1 MSIILSARKQ
11 IETIIRNSLG
21 DETLDLNY
29 WGASMVITDPIKGVI
44 WPTRVEAIGKRTEVD
59 FKVALGI
66 VAETP
71 DALQESIGS
80 VTGSLLG
87 GCFSNTNSQAFGA
100 FTGGACSFVEIPVF
114 DDDGDEVGSKRLGA
128 QISLGP
134 MRVNDLE
141 GFVEASRQSQLRGV
155 KSSIA
160 FVVTVTIL
168 N

>member
-1 MSIILSARKQ
+1 MSFVLAAQNQ
-11 IETIIRNSLG
+11 ISTIIKEALG

-44 WPTRVEAIGKRTEVD
+44 WPTTVKASGKKTEIE

-66 VAETP
+66 VGETP
-71 DALQESIGS
+71 EALQTQVGA
-80 VTGSLLG
+80 VTGGLLG
-87 GCFSNTNSQAFGA
+87 GCFSNTQSPGFGA
-100 FTGGACSFVEIPVF
+100 FTGGACSFVEIPIL
-114 DDDGDEVGSKRLGA
+114 DEDGDETGSKRLPA

-141 GFVEASRQSQLRGV
+141 GFVEASRSSTLRGV
-155 KSSIA
+155 KTSIA